1 MFATLAAIARRLAL
15 KRAALCFCVL
25 SASTGF
31 ADDPVEQDAKIELH
45 SADWRLRSVAFSKI
59 RANKSAEARR
69 ELIDLL
75 AREEAVTLQ
84 AYREG
89 IGSEYKFGEEYPEYN
104 AQLTEVVE
112 DNFNRVHDPGALRV
126 LVHAAYNPDSVFAKW
141 LGKQG
146 AALLPFTSEM
156 LGSDHFPDRESAIAV
171 VAHLL
176 TAVRNKEVFLSKRD
190 TERARQQLLA
200 ASKHPDMNTRA
211 AAVEYIGRVGRL
223 SDLPWLE
230 TLSTSDPG
238 FDAQWS
244 KYLVREAALKAICE
258 IRARAQQSH

>member
-1 MFATLAAIARRLAL
+1 MSSAVAPVARILKLVTAL
-15 KRAALCFCVL
+15 TCFCAH

-31 ADDPVEQDAKIELH
+31 ADDPVTQGAKIEFH
-45 SADWRLRSVAFSKI
+45 STDWRLRSVAFSKI

-89 IGSEYKFGEEYPEYN
+89 IGAEYKYGEVYVEYTG
-104 AQLTEVVE
+104 QLTDVVA
-112 DNFNRVHDPGALRV
+112 DNFKRVRDPGALKV
-126 LVHAAYNPDSVFAKW
+126 LVYSAYNPDSIFARW
-141 LGKQG
+141 LGRQG
-146 AALLPFTSEM
+146 APLFPFTSEM
-156 LGSDHFPDRESAIAV
+156 LRSDHFPDRESAIAV

-176 TAVRNKEVFLSKRD
+176 TAARNKEVSLSRRD
-190 TERARQQLLA
+190 TERARQQLFA
-200 ASKHPDMNTRA
+200 ASEHPDMNTRA